1 MRRTIQIV
9 LVLLT
14 VCAAAA
20 GVVAAHTGGYL
31 QSTFD
36 LFLAEP
42 ERPKPGPVPNTES
55 KRDMLA
61 PELRLRFPE
70 PPAGELVTHS
80 LETAQFYLAYPKTV
94 RPSYPPPTPK
104 PLPKTSNA
112 LMTDTT
118 FNNMKSRLRLTRAQE
133 RYWPPVEN
141 ALRVVVGK
149 LYEGNKRNPSSGLPI
164 DLDGDDMKQLRSAVG
179 PFIRQL
185 NEAQKNE
192 IRALARIVGLEKAIF
207 SL

>member
-1 MRRTIQIV
+1 MRRTVQIV

-36 LFLAEP
+36 LLLAEP
-42 ERPKPGPVPNTES
+42 ERPKTGPVPNTES

-70 PPAGELVTHS
+70 RPAGELVTHS
-80 LETAQFYLAYPKTV
+80 LETAQYYLAFPKTI
-94 RPSYPPPTPK
+94 RPAYVAPTLK
-104 PLPKTSNA
+104 PLPKTSNV
-112 LMTDTT
+112 LISDQT
-118 FNNMKSRLRLTRAQE
+118 FAGMKSRLRLTRSQE
-133 RYWPPVEN
+133 RYWPPVES

-149 LYEGNKRNPSSGLPI
+149 LYEGHRRNPSSGLPI
-164 DLDGDDMKQLRSAVG
+164 DLDGDDMQQLKKVVG
-179 PFIRQL
+179 PFLRQL

-192 IRALARIVGLEKAIF
+192 VRALARIVGLEKAIF

>member
-1 MRRTIQIV
+1 MRRTVQIV

-14 VCAAAA
+14 ACAAAA

-36 LFLAEP
+36 LFLSDS
-42 ERPKPGPVPNTES
+42 ERPKPGPVPNAES

-70 PPAGELVTHS
+70 RPAGELVTHS
-80 LETAQFYLAYPKTV
+80 LETAQSYIAFPNAI
-94 RPSYPPPTPK
+94 RPAFVPATAK

-112 LMTDTT
+112 LLNDASLAS
-118 FNNMKSRLRLTRAQE
+118 MKSRLRLSRSQE

-141 ALRVVVGK
+141 ALRLVVGK
-149 LYEGNKRNPSSGLPI
+149 LHEGHKRNPSSGMPI
-164 DLDGDDMKQLRSAVG
+164 DLEGADIQQLKTAVG

-185 NEAQKNE
+185 NERQRNE

>member
-1 MRRTIQIV
+1 M

-42 ERPKPGPVPNTES
+42 ERPKSRPVPNTEN

-70 PPAGELVTHS
+70 RPAGELVTHS
-80 LETAQFYLAYPKTV
+80 LETAQSYLAFPKTI
-94 RPSYPPPTPK
+94 RPAYVAPTIK

-112 LMTDTT
+112 LINDSM
-118 FNNMKSRLRLTRAQE
+118 FAGMKSRLRLSRSQE

-149 LYEGNKRNPSSGLPI
+149 MYEGHKRNPSSGLPI
-164 DLDGDDMKQLRSAVG
+164 DLDGDDMQQLKNAVG

-185 NEAQKNE
+185 NEAQRNE

>member
-1 MRRTIQIV
+1 V
-9 LVLLT
+9 LVLLA

-36 LFLAEP
+36 LFLTESQQPA
-42 ERPKPGPVPNTES
+42 KSGPVPNAES

-61 PELRLRFPE
+61 PGLRLRFPE
-70 PPAGELVTHS
+70 RPAGELVTHS
-80 LETAQFYLAYPKTV
+80 LETAQSYLAFPNAI
-94 RPSYPPPTPK
+94 RPAFVPVTAK
-104 PLPKTSNA
+104 PLPKASNA
-112 LMTDTT
+112 LLNDATLAS
-118 FNNMKSRLRLTRAQE
+118 MKARLRLSRSQE

-141 ALRVVVGK
+141 ALRLVVGK
-149 LYEGNKRNPSSGLPI
+149 LYEGHKRNPSSGMPI
-164 DLDGDDMKQLRSAVG
+164 DLDGSDMQQLKSAVG
-179 PFIRQL
+179 PFLKQL
-185 NEAQKNE
+185 NETQKNE

>member
-1 MRRTIQIV
+1 M

-14 VCAAAA
+14 ACAAAA

-36 LFLAEP
+36 LFLFDS
-42 ERPKPGPVPNTES
+42 ERSKPGPVPNAEN

-70 PPAGELVTHS
+70 RPAGELVTHS
-80 LETAQFYLAYPKTV
+80 LETAQSYLAFPNAI
-94 RPSYPPPTPK
+94 RPAFVPATAK
-104 PLPKTSNA
+104 PLPKMSNA
-112 LMTDTT
+112 LLNDASLAS
-118 FNNMKSRLRLTRAQE
+118 MKSRLRLSRSQE

-141 ALRVVVGK
+141 ALRLVVGK
-149 LYEGNKRNPSSGLPI
+149 LYEGHKRNPSSGMPI
-164 DLDGDDMKQLRSAVG
+164 DLEGADIQQLKTAVG

-185 NEAQKNE
+185 NERQRNE

>member
-1 MRRTIQIV
+1 MRRTVQIV

-14 VCAAAA
+14 ACAAAA

-36 LFLAEP
+36 LFLADA
-42 ERPKPGPVPNTES
+42 ERPKRGPVPNAEN

-70 PPAGELVTHS
+70 RPAGELVTHS
-80 LETAQFYLAYPKTV
+80 LETAQSYLAFPNAI
-94 RPSYPPPTPK
+94 RPAFVPATAK

-112 LMTDTT
+112 LLNDASLASI
-118 FNNMKSRLRLTRAQE
+118 KSRLRLSRSQE

-141 ALRVVVGK
+141 ALRLVVGK
-149 LYEGNKRNPSSGLPI
+149 LYEGHKRNPSSGMPI
-164 DLDGDDMKQLRSAVG
+164 DVEGADIQQLKNAVG

-185 NEAQKNE
+185 NERQRDE